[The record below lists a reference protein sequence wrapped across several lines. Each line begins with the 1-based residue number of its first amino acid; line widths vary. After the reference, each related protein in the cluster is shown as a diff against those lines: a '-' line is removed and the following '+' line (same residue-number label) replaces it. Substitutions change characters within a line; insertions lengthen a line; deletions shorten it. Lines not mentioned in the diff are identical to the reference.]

1 MKLNGGKCQ
10 ILLSGYKHEEMW
22 ANIGQSQI
30 WESKEQ
36 KLLGVVIDRDMKFDE
51 YILIQCKKSGRELC
65 ALGRVL
71 YGCSVAD
78 VQIIALIICMNEH

>member
-1 MKLNGGKCQ
+1 MKLNGGKCLL
-10 ILLSGYKHEEMW
+10 LLSDYKHEVMW

-30 WESKEQ
+30 WESKRQ
-36 KLLGVVIDRDMKFDE
+36 KLLGVVIDRNMKFDE
-51 YILIQCKKSGRELC
+51 YILIQCKKVERELC

-71 YGCSVAD
+71 YGCSVAE